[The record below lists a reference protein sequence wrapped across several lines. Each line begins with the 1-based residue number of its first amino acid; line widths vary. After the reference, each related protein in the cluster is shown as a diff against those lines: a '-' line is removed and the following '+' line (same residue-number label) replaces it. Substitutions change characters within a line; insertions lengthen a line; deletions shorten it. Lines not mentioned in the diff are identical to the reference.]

1 MRDGAGF
8 LKRALKTQPTM
19 LARIIAFV
27 IPLGFDTLA
36 VAIALGLR
44 EIEPLRPALVFAA
57 FETIMPI
64 VGIVVGRFAGDRF
77 AGPAEI
83 VGGIV
88 LIGVGIHAF
97 REAFE
102 DKNETEGL
110 SFGSLRTATAA
121 GIAISMDELV
131 VGFPLGTAHLP
142 VAALLI
148 AIGLQAFIVTAGGI
162 LIGGR
167 IGAALGRRAS
177 RYAGVAAGS
186 AFSAVGLWLI
196 VEALVHR

>member
-1 MRDGAGF
+1 
-8 LKRALKTQPTM
+8 M
-19 LARIIAFV
+19 LARIVAFV

-44 EIEPLRPALVFAA
+44 GIEPLRPALVFAA

-97 REAFE
+97 REALE
-102 DKNETEGL
+102 DEDETEGL

-121 GIAISMDELV
+121 GIAISMDELA

-167 IGAALGRRAS
+167 IGTALGRRAS
-177 RYAGVAAGS
+177 RYAGVVAGS